1 MRSLH
6 EQQAHQK
13 QAEEKSKLVHDHVDE
28 EQSFDRKSGTVADK
42 SKNNNQ
48 DGLLSLALNSSNN
61 QAQNLG
67 LKEFTAKVQRLYFP
81 TKEIE
86 SPRTTNVNEDL
97 KNELEGL
104 AQKPED
110 TFKAEYQALH
120 PGENQ
125 KKLEV
130 LMDNL
135 DFDDNDI
142 GALYQ
147 PKSSG
152 PNHTDG

>member
-1 MRSLH
+1 M
-6 EQQAHQK
+6 
-13 QAEEKSKLVHDHVDE
+13 EEKSKLVHDHVDE
-28 EQSFDRKSGTVADK
+28 EQSFDRKPGTVADK

-48 DGLLSLALNSSNN
+48 DGLLSQALNFSNN
-61 QAQNLG
+61 QAQNLQQ
-67 LKEFTAKVQRLYFP
+67 KEFMAKVQQLYFP

-97 KNELEGL
+97 KTELERL

-110 TFKAEYQALH
+110 IFKSEYQTQH
-120 PGENQ
+120 TGENQ
-125 KKLEV
+125 KKLEE